1 MSPIPGPIILLAVPL
16 IAAAAAYL
24 VRRWALLAALIAAVS
39 AAAIAALCLSL
50 PLEQSAFVL
59 EQEVAFGRPVVVLGQ
74 TLVLDPAGQLWL
86 AFVFGLAAVYYLI
99 AWRTP
104 QGRSYF
110 AFNLVMLAMYA
121 LVVLLHTF
129 ALSVLAFAMSATL
142 AVFIIQA
149 GQQAS
154 VRGAQR
160 YLLVTL
166 LAVPLL
172 LAAAWFLDQSTLQPE
187 ILAELSPADA
197 LAAAG
202 LADAAFQRALLLA
215 ALGFGLLLAAFPF
228 STWMP
233 ALAAD
238 APPIVSAFL
247 FTAGQAMAF
256 FLAFRFVQGAPE
268 VLSSPGLSVVVHL
281 AAVAMAIS
289 GGVMAAVQRDL
300 GRMFG
305 YAALSDLGLVLLAF
319 NTGGTRAIDLTLLHL
334 VARSVSITLL
344 AAAIGIVQ
352 HRAATGQ
359 LAALGGVARRLPVAT
374 IALILGALGL
384 AGFPI
389 TAGFPTRWAVSRAVW
404 NWVQV
409 LAPSSMQSTNPGIPA
424 PAGVEISGVPGQE
437 WVWIIT
443 LLALVLSSVGIIVGL
458 IRALAAMAGTQ
469 PRDDIA
475 RQPIFATAL
484 LLALI
489 AAAVLVGLRPQIL
502 VEYVSSAAQALG
514 LF

>member
-16 IAAAAAYL
+16 IAAAVAYL
-24 VRRWALLAALIAAVS
+24 VRRWSLLAAAISALS
-39 AAAIAALCLSL
+39 AAAIAALCVSL
-50 PLEQSAFVL
+50 PLDQSAFVL

-86 AFVFGLAAVYYLI
+86 AFVFGLAAVYYLL

-129 ALSVLAFAMSATL
+129 ALSLLAFAMSATL

-172 LAAAWFLDQSTLQPE
+172 LAAAWFLDQSTLLPQAV
-187 ILAELSPADA
+187 AELSPVDA
-197 LAAAG
+197 VAVVD

-238 APPIVSAFL
+238 APPVVSAFL
-247 FTAGQAMAF
+247 FTAGQAMAL
-256 FLAFRFVQGAPE
+256 FLAFRFVQAAPE
-268 VLSSPGLSVVVHL
+268 VLSSPGLPVVIHL
-281 AAVAMAIS
+281 AAVGMAIS
-289 GGVMAAVQRDL
+289 GGVMAATQRDL

-305 YAALSDLGLVLLAF
+305 YAALSDLGIVLLAF
-319 NTGGTRAIDLTLLHL
+319 NTGGTRALDLTLLHL
-334 VARSVSITLL
+334 VARSLSITLL

-352 HRAATGQ
+352 HRATTGD

-374 IALILGALGL
+374 LALILGALGL
-384 AGFPI
+384 AGFPM
-389 TAGFPTRWAVSRAVW
+389 TAGFPTHWAVSRAVW

-409 LAPSSMQSTNPGIPA
+409 LAPVPTEANTPAVPGI
-424 PAGVEISGVPGQE
+424 EIGTLPGQE
-437 WVWIIT
+437 WLWVVT
-443 LLALVLSSVGIIVGL
+443 LLALVAASVGIVVGL
-458 IRALAAMAGTQ
+458 LRILTAMAGSQ
-469 PRDDIA
+469 PRDDVA
-475 RQPIFATAL
+475 RQPVFATAL
-484 LLALI
+484 LLILI
-489 AAAVLVGLRPQIL
+489 ALALLVGLQPQVLI
-502 VEYVSSAAQALG
+502 EYVSRAARAFT